1 MREGGGLRS
10 SPASVL
16 AVAAEELGGLEFT
29 GASHSSARGGPVA
42 CGLASK
48 ARKLT
53 TSLHCHDPALSCTEN
68 QGPGAA
74 PREEKD
80 PPPIGEDSP
89 QLAGEQ
95 PARAGQCPNRRF
107 GRVPQRARQAAQTAE
122 KRPDNSREKAP
133 RGRRHGRA
141 ALAAEL
147 SHPNPVSRVR

>member
-1 MREGGGLRS
+1 MREGGGSRS

-80 PPPIGEDSP
+80 PPQLVKIPPNWRESSLPELGSARIGDS
-89 QLAGEQ
+89 AGFRSE
-95 PARAGQCPNRRF
+95 
-107 GRVPQRARQAAQTAE
+107 
-122 KRPDNSREKAP
+122 
-133 RGRRHGRA
+133 RGRQRKPRKSGPTTRGKKHRA
-141 ALAAEL
+141 AGATDVPPWPR
-147 SHPNPVSRVR
+147 S

>member
-1 MREGGGLRS
+1 MFRELCCEGGGLRG

-53 TSLHCHDPALSCTEN
+53 TLLHCHDPALRCTGN

-80 PPPIGEDSP
+80 PP
-89 QLAGEQ
+89 
-95 PARAGQCPNRRF
+95 NW
-107 GRVPQRARQAAQTAE
+107 
-122 KRPDNSREKAP
+122 
-133 RGRRHGRA
+133 
-141 ALAAEL
+141 
-147 SHPNPVSRVR
+147 